1 MKKQTIQNKP
11 MGQIVLKCNV
21 SELKIKFNL
30 LWANAQ
36 SFFLF
41 FEGAFALGGG
51 GVCFFFVCFLC
62 GWRCRSFLVHGLRC
76 IFMLPTAV
84 QFCQNSHKQPMLTN
98 DDFDSQGSL
107 AAATGCSDTSFCFEK
122 KQIACFRL

>member
-1 MKKQTIQNKP
+1 

-41 FEGAFALGGG
+41 FEGALALGGG
-51 GVCFFFVCFLC
+51 GVCFFSFAFCVVGAAVLSWSMGFGVFSCSLRQCSFAKTPTSS
-62 GWRCRSFLVHGLRC
+62 RC
-76 IFMLPTAV
+76 
-84 QFCQNSHKQPMLTN
+84 
-98 DDFDSQGSL
+98 
-107 AAATGCSDTSFCFEK
+107 
-122 KQIACFRL
+122 